1 MNSNGFDYNLDDF
14 GTTHGL
20 LTSEDLSWIDAA
32 ANHRFES
39 LSDKRI
45 SMAVVKELNDRMLA
59 SAKELHKRKMES
71 ESEGLGI
78 LPELKELLKE
88 DRPVEDKIRVTA
100 VYGKKETLFEVM
112 TRFFDSFKEER
123 WGGGVLEVYGANVL
137 GAFSRYIKTG
147 DGSKLRV
154 EFTYTYDGWMCVAYE
169 KGQR

>member
-1 MNSNGFDYNLDDF
+1 M
-14 GTTHGL
+14 
-20 LTSEDLSWIDAA
+20 SWIDSA

-39 LSDKRI
+39 VIDKRV

-59 SAKELHKRKMES
+59 SAKELHIMKMEAK
-71 ESEGLGI
+71 SEGLGL

-88 DRPVEDKIRVTA
+88 GRPVEDKIRATG

-112 TRFFDSFKEER
+112 TKFFDSFKGER

>member
-1 MNSNGFDYNLDDF
+1 MNSNELDYNLDDF

-20 LTSEDLSWIDAA
+20 LTPEDLSWIDAS

-78 LPELKELLKE
+78 LPELKEILKE

-100 VYGKKETLFEVM
+100 VYGKKGTLFEVM
-112 TRFFDSFKEER
+112 TKFFDSFKEER